1 MAKTLNIITN
11 GNKGG
16 LPVQNAGLKLSKII
30 AIDKIEKHEEFE
42 NLYAIDEDVLG
53 RIVGN
58 MNERKEKGL
67 APFNP
72 NHPIEVW
79 KKTDDDGTEHL
90 YLIDGHTRL
99 KAAQTVGLTTVPYC
113 EIDEKELGDF
123 EEAKIYAFHEQI
135 DRRNLTD
142 ADLLHNV
149 EFLMGTEYIKS
160 FEGNRNAAIGRIL
173 GKSEKT
179 IERAK
184 KALKESSEEQ
194 IAEIEAGNATIY
206 STNKENDEQKKADRQ
221 LSVQDDS
228 DESEEDGI
236 SDFDSFDDDI
246 SDALEDHDGD
256 PKGSVIGDHS
266 DHIERPT
273 TKLDAETDSDRT
285 QERRKAYE
293 LGFMDGFMQ
302 AANFVLA
309 RISNKHALSA
319 IYIDIFC
326 NPAYHNYETFTKMT
340 QDCHLGAAYKY
351 GEFRKELLTER
362 NLEDLNPAPI
372 REYSPQSGELPLE
385 PDEPCDSPAPA
396 DMTDEANESP
406 SDDAFDIEFE
416 DGEE

>member
-53 RIVGN
+53 RIVGK

-99 KAAQTVGLTTVPYC
+99 KAAQTVGLSTVPYC

-221 LSVQDDS
+221 LSVQDES

-236 SDFDSFDDDI
+236 SDFDSFDNI
-246 SDALEDHDGD
+246 SDALDDTSGD
-256 PKGSVIGDHS
+256 PKGIVIGDHS

-273 TKLDAETDSDRT
+273 NRLSAEEDSERT
-285 QERRKAYE
+285 RERRGAY
-293 LGFMDGFMQ
+293 LSGLLTGFRNGFCYMLST
-302 AANFVLA
+302 VLDNG
-309 RISNKHALSA
+309 RISLPDLLSLYA
-319 IYIDIFC
+319 DWF
-326 NPAYHNYETFTKMT
+326 K
-340 QDCHLGAAYKY
+340 
-351 GEFRKELLTER
+351 RKELRGED
-362 NLEDLNPAPI
+362 LEDITFKKERQFCEKWFSDNSSNKVSLFNTPGGEQIPI
-372 REYSPQSGELPLE
+372 DFGGSEKPEEEKPEMEDAENETTAS
-385 PDEPCDSPAPA
+385 D
-396 DMTDEANESP
+396 NES
-406 SDDAFDIEFE
+406 DEAFDIEFE
-416 DGEE
+416 GE

>member
-1 MAKTLNIITN
+1 MAKTLSIITN

-246 SDALEDHDGD
+246 SDALEDTSGD
-256 PKGSVIGDHS
+256 PKGIVIGDHS

-273 TKLDAETDSDRT
+273 NKLSAEEDSERT

-293 LGFMDGFMQ
+293 LGFMDGFLQ
-302 AANFVLA
+302 AANYVLMRVLNGQA
-309 RISNKHALSA
+309 NSA

-326 NPAYHNYETFTKMT
+326 NEHYHNYEHFKLC
-340 QDCHLGAAYKY
+340 DGDDGVYAYEY
-351 GEFRKELLTER
+351 NQFRKALLADR
-362 NLEDLNPAPI
+362 PNLKDLNEIALKDYD
-372 REYSPQSGELPLE
+372 RNNTKET
-385 PDEPCDSPAPA
+385 DESTDESFNTE
-396 DMTDEANESP
+396 TDEA
-406 SDDAFDIEFE
+406 FDIDFE
-416 DGEE
+416 DGNE